1 MGKVAIDHAADDPVL
16 FHRLGPAIDA
26 VDGAA
31 VAQHRDPVGDARD
44 LRQFV
49 RDQDRGDALRAECQQ
64 PIQQR
69 SAVVLV
75 QAGGRLIEDQ

>member
-1 MGKVAIDHAADDPVL
+1 MGQVAIDHAADDPVL

-31 VAQHRDPVGDARD
+31 IAQHRDPVGDAGD

-49 RDQDRGDALRAECQQ
+49 RDQDRGDALGAECQQ
-64 PIQQR
+64 TIQQCR
-69 SAVVLV
+69 AVVLV
-75 QAGGRLIEDQ
+75 ETGGRLVEDQ